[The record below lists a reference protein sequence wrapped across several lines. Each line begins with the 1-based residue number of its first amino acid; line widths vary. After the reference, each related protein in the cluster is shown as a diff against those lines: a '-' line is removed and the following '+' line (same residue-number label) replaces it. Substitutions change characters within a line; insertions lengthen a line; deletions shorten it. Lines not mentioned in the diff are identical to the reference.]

1 MYRRLILTA
10 ACITALVFSAA
21 AAPRTDAPELTLYS
35 GRSESLVDPLVR
47 MFEEESGIRVRVRYG
62 GTSELAVLLAEEGT
76 RTPADLFWAQ
86 DAGGLGALSQ
96 SGLLKNLPDSLY
108 TGIPDVFHSESGTWV
123 PTSGRARLFAYSP
136 QRTAGESLPQSVFS
150 LTETR
155 YRGRVGWAPTNGS
168 FQAFVTAM
176 RITYGNE
183 RTYDW
188 LRAMI
193 DNNVQSY
200 RNNTALV
207 EAVAAGEL
215 DYALVNYYYLYRFT
229 SVDPDFPAAQ
239 QFFALG
245 DIGNMINTAGVGILA
260 SSSSPEAA
268 LQFVEFLLRPDIQQY
283 AADQL
288 NEYPVRDSPS
298 IEELIAVSPRIPL
311 DSLADLQNTLELLR
325 AAGAL

>member
-1 MYRRLILTA
+1 
-10 ACITALVFSAA
+10 
-21 AAPRTDAPELTLYS
+21 
-35 GRSESLVDPLVR
+35 
-47 MFEEESGIRVRVRYG
+47 
-62 GTSELAVLLAEEGT
+62 
-76 RTPADLFWAQ
+76 
-86 DAGGLGALSQ
+86 
-96 SGLLKNLPDSLY
+96 
-108 TGIPDVFHSESGTWV
+108 
-123 PTSGRARLFAYSP
+123 
-136 QRTAGESLPQSVFS
+136 
-150 LTETR
+150 
-155 YRGRVGWAPTNGS
+155 
-168 FQAFVTAM
+168 M